1 MPFNNVECSIVPK
14 TGDGSMSWPVIND
27 VEDYGSSLK
36 YLTFIGGD
44 NALTTITKLD
54 NPDGGVCI
62 VIKDSYGNA
71 FVPFL
76 IPHYSTV
83 YVIDPR
89 HYDGSLSDFC
99 SDKEIEDVIFLVNIS
114 CTRNYTYLD
123 SLQDLTR

>member
-1 MPFNNVECSIVPK
+1 MNK
-14 TGDGSMSWPVIND
+14 TGGSTMSWPVIND
-27 VEDYGSSLK
+27 VTDYGSSLK

-44 NALTTITKLD
+44 NALTTITNHD
-54 NPDGGVCI
+54 NPDGGVCV

-89 HYDGSLSDFC
+89 YYTGSLSGFC
-99 SDKEIEDVIFLVNIS
+99 ADKEIEDLIFLVNIS
-114 CTRNYTYLD
+114 CTRNYIYLEG
-123 SLQDLTR
+123 LQNITR